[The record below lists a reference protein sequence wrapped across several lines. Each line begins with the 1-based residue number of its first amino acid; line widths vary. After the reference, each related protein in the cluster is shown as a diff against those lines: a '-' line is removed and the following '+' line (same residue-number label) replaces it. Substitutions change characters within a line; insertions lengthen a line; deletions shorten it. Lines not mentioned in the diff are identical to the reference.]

1 MNALLEFLTEVGTNP
16 HQQLAFA
23 NAPKDT
29 MKLAGLTDLEQQ
41 LIQKGDPKQISALFT
56 QEHTVLAV
64 SCVDPIE
71 DPLPDPDPPSDPDS
85 SEQ

>member
-23 NAPKDT
+23 NAPKNT

-41 LIQKGDPKQISALFT
+41 RVRSGDAKQISDLFT
-56 QEHTVLAV
+56 QEQTILAV
-64 SCVDPIE
+64 ACIDPVD
-71 DPLPDPDPPSDPDS
+71 DPLPDPDPPSDPDD
-85 SEQ
+85 SE